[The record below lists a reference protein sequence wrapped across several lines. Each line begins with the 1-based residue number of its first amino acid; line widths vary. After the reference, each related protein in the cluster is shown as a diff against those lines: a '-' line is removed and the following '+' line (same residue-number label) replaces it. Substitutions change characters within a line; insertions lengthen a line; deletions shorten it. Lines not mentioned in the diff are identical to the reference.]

1 MVKDIQGRE
10 KLELRL
16 MKIRPRG
23 KRLKN
28 NNLKPSKTTR
38 FPSSLILS
46 IPLSLNL
53 LYSAYLHKND
63 IATSLKSV

>member
-23 KRLKN
+23 KRLKSN
-28 NNLKPSKTTR
+28 NQRPQR
-38 FPSSLILS
+38 PHDF
-46 IPLSLNL
+46 
-53 LYSAYLHKND
+53 LHP
-63 IATSLKSV
+63 